1 MPMEMPYSPTRRQ
14 MLISAAALAGLS
26 LPRWAEAQ
34 ALGVLRIGMTA
45 ADIPQM
51 TGSPDNGFEGYR
63 FCGYTIFDALC
74 NWDLSSADKASDIV
88 PGLAERWAVDPND
101 KTKWLFKL
109 RRGVNFHDGLPF
121 NADAVVWNY
130 D

>member
-14 MLISAAALAGLS
+14 MLIGAAALAGLS

-34 ALGVLRIGMTA
+34 TPGVLRIGMTA

-63 FCGYTIFDALC
+63 FCGYTMFDALC
-74 NWDLSSADKASDIV
+74 NWDLSSADKASDIS
-88 PGLAERWAVDPND
+88 PGPRR
-101 KTKWLFKL
+101 KL
-109 RRGVNFHDGLPF
+109 GGRPEGQDEMAIQAAPRRQVS
-121 NADAVVWNY
+121 
-130 D
+130 